1 MTTIDTIIAT
11 IVIAILG
18 VLGGLLVVILL
29 SKCVSFFL

>member
-1 MTTIDTIIAT
+1 MNWIDITIAT
-11 IVIAILG
+11 VVIAILG